1 MKGEQK
7 ILLTIKINPNLTSET
22 DGSRR
27 NSMVERRQSVLIN
40 PPSVN
45 ILNNNDLSDSGSSLH
60 TLIFHG
66 LQEDWMEQN
75 METLDKK
82 QMVLELN
89 FRKVDQL

>member
-1 MKGEQK
+1 M
-7 ILLTIKINPNLTSET
+7 
-22 DGSRR
+22 
-27 NSMVERRQSVLIN
+27 ERRQSVLIN

-89 FRKVDQL
+89 FRKVGQSKIYISG

>member
-1 MKGEQK
+1 
-7 ILLTIKINPNLTSET
+7 
-22 DGSRR
+22 
-27 NSMVERRQSVLIN
+27 MVERRQSVLIN

-89 FRKVDQL
+89 FRKVDQLKIYVIG

>member
-1 MKGEQK
+1 
-7 ILLTIKINPNLTSET
+7 
-22 DGSRR
+22 
-27 NSMVERRQSVLIN
+27 MVERRQSVLIN

-89 FRKVDQL
+89 FRKVDKLKIYVIG